1 MQSSMANISATQQ
14 VRPVVVGVDTHK
26 KTHHAAAVDE
36 AGRLLA
42 DRKFAATTAGY
53 AALLAWASTLGVVAR
68 VGIEGT
74 ASYGAGLTRFL
85 TSRQVEAVEISP
97 GDKALRRLRG
107 KSDASDA
114 EAAARRALAETRPR
128 VPKDTTGPVESI
140 RQLNVARN
148 LLVKQQRETMLQID
162 QFLITGPDTIRE
174 RFDRR
179 TPIARAK
186 ALASSTPE
194 NDDPVTATLLGVLR
208 TLALRWQDTRAH
220 VERIARELE
229 TMIAAHRP
237 ELLAVN
243 GIGPITAATLLT
255 AVGGNGSRIRSEA
268 ALARLFGAAPIPASS
283 GQTHRYRL
291 SRGGDRKANS
301 ALYRIA
307 IVRLSHDPAA
317 RDYRD
322 IRLAKGKTRRD
333 VIRLLK
339 RAICREIYPILCRP

>member
-1 MQSSMANISATQQ
+1 MANISAIQQ

-26 KTHHAAAVDE
+26 NTHHAAAVDE
-36 AGRLLA
+36 AGRLLG
-42 DRKFAATTAGY
+42 DQKFAATRAGY

-85 TSRQVEAVEISP
+85 TARQVEAVEISP
-97 GDKALRRLRG
+97 GDRALRRLRG

-128 VPKDTTGPVESI
+128 VPKDTTSPVESI
-140 RQLNVARN
+140 RQLNVVRN

-162 QFLITGPDTIRE
+162 QFLITGPDTVRE
-174 RFDRR
+174 QFDRP
-179 TPIARAK
+179 TPIARAT
-186 ALASSTPE
+186 ALASALPDD
-194 NDDPVTATLLGVLR
+194 DDPVAASLLGVLR
-208 TLALRWQDTRAH
+208 MLARRWQDTRAQ
-220 VERIARELE
+220 VDQLALELQAMVA
-229 TMIAAHRP
+229 TQRP
-237 ELLAVN
+237 ALLAVD
-243 GIGPITAATLLT
+243 GIGPVTAATLLA
-255 AVGGNGSRIRSEA
+255 AVGGNGNRIRSEA

-291 SRGGDRKANS
+291 SRGGDRQANS

-317 RDYRD
+317 RNYRD
-322 IRLAKGKTRRD
+322 IRLARGKTRRD
-333 VIRLLK
+333 VIRTLK
-339 RAICREIYPILCRP
+339 RAICREIYPLLCCP